1 METPSV
7 RKAAPKTE
15 DGAAERA
22 QLDDNG
28 DYKVSFEMVKV
39 TIDIMIIDLM
49 AN

>member
-1 METPSV
+1 MYDLAKMFLHCLNHWRMETPSV

-28 DYKVSFEMVKV
+28 DYKVSFV
-39 TIDIMIIDLM
+39 
-49 AN
+49 